1 MGFSGTGA
9 THKNEIIRLI
19 HETAG
24 CELLNVRFFQ
34 KTFFLLIGCRNC
46 VKLALKNGGVNP
58 FFYANKKRPV
68 MALSFVSKLSA
79 L

>member
-1 MGFSGTGA
+1 MKGGDHEVA
-9 THKNEIIRLI
+9 YCI
-19 HETAG
+19 HWQ
-24 CELLNVRFFQ
+24 V
-34 KTFFLLIGCRNC
+34 LIGCRNC